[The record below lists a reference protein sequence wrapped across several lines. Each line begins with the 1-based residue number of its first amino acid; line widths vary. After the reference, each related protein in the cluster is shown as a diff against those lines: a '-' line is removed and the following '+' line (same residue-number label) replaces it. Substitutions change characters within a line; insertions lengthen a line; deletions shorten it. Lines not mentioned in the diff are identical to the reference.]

1 MSTSIVEEKCLNNI
15 INWLVYEDY
24 HKDKTNGQCSRL
36 LTRQGYNL
44 ARARYFNCQRLFEDM
59 LNLNVQ
65 AVESLYARADNE
77 FNCYRGG
84 WINMINDSIK
94 IRYPHDDEI
103 YTIDNRFKFIPNPG
117 ICQALESMNVW
128 LSVCMEGEPMESSK
142 LYVTFEKMTD
152 IIYHSFG
159 AKIPGWGKECNEAVG
174 S

>member
-1 MSTSIVEEKCLNNI
+1 MIANIVEEKCLNNI

-36 LTRQGYNL
+36 IKKQGYNL
-44 ARARYFNCQRLFEDM
+44 ARARYFNCQRLFKDM

-65 AVESLYARADNE
+65 AVESLYANNDE
-77 FNCYRGG
+77 LYEGG
-84 WINMINDSIK
+84 WINTINDSIK
-94 IRYPHDDEI
+94 IHYPNDEEI

-128 LSVCMEGEPMESSK
+128 LSVCMGGEPMESSK
-142 LYVTFEKMTD
+142 LYVTFAKMTD

-159 AKIPGWGKECNEAVG
+159 TKIPAWGKECNEAVG